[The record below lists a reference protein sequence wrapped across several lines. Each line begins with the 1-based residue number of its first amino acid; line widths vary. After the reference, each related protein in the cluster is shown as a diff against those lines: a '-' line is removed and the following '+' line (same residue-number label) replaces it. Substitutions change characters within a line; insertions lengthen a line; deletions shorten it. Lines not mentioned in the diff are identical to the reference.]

1 MRMWLCEFVC
11 ERRSDRHRLAVA
23 VDGVMLVLLEREH
36 ADTALVQFLV
46 DDVRDERDVLHV
58 TRRLGQSQGE
68 VPRELNV
75 LGANHQQVAV
85 LPLDLLDADLLD
97 GLRLKAVLP
106 ALVRV
111 DVADIVDVRVRELG
125 DIEDGVELVLCA
137 HDVVVGEE

>member
-1 MRMWLCEFVC
+1 M
-11 ERRSDRHRLAVA
+11 
-23 VDGVMLVLLEREH
+23 
-36 ADTALVQFLV
+36 
-46 DDVRDERDVLHV
+46 
-58 TRRLGQSQGE
+58 
-68 VPRELNV
+68 